1 MSRQFPLSVNI
12 RVATAFTTTSGTVEG
27 GCVQIFT
34 GKSSTGGR
42 GKVSFTGRNLG
53 LIWARQKHQSDNE
66 KYKQRGNRNSRPVPE
81 KIK

>member
-12 RVATAFTTTSGTVEG
+12 RVATAFTTTGGTVEG
-27 GCVQIFT
+27 TCGQIFA
-34 GKSSTGGR
+34 GKSSAGGR

-53 LIWARQKHQSDNE
+53 FTGARQKHQSDNE
-66 KYKQRGNRNSRPVPE
+66 NQQECSNRDSRPIPD